1 LLSKN
6 KLGKTQARAKGIMKQ
21 YNATVKITW
30 SNFGIEARNKKE
42 AIKVLKE
49 TYQEQYGIDL
59 TDKEIVEVVKENK

>member
-1 LLSKN
+1 
-6 KLGKTQARAKGIMKQ
+6 LGKTQARAKGNMKQ
-21 YNATVKITW
+21 YNAMVKITW

>member
-1 LLSKN
+1 MLKKEN
-6 KLGKTQARAKGIMKQ
+6 NMKQ
-21 YNATVKITW
+21 YNAIVKITW
-30 SNFGIEARNKKE
+30 SNFGIEAKNKKE

>member
-21 YNATVKITW
+21 YNAMVKITW

>member
-1 LLSKN
+1 
-6 KLGKTQARAKGIMKQ
+6 MKQ